1 MSYIKCFEPVS
12 KYVWTALT
20 ILSFLMLL
28 HATLPHSMTGK
39 ETDTTSES
47 ALMVCS
53 HSVAYNKQERKK

>member
-1 MSYIKCFEPVS
+1 MNYIKCFERVS

-28 HATLPHSMTGK
+28 HAPLPHSMTGK

-47 ALMVCS
+47 DLMVCS
-53 HSVAYNKQERKK
+53 YSVQ